1 MKVKMNMFR
10 NLLIICPLVYV
21 IIFQVNTLKA
31 QEKYTFNFEEALEI
45 AEQNSP
51 EIQQARFSLERSQ
64 QNLNAQE
71 ASLKSFFSLNL
82 EPFYYSK
89 RNQFESNLSLWI
101 ESETK
106 RYSGTVS
113 IRQPLIWTD
122 GVISLNNQFRWTKS
136 KSEIPFSG
144 LLRGT
149 DEEYFSNNLY
159 ISYDQPIFTY
169 NRTKMGLEEVE
180 LDLENALLNYQLREL
195 QLEQLVAQSFYGAYQ
210 NKMSLQI
217 AKEEYQNRQGSYN
230 IIKNKVDAGI
240 AAQEELYQ
248 AQLDLTTSQ
257 SQVQNQQV
265 TLENSLDEL
274 KRLLGLNIT
283 DEIDIFAEIVQSEA
297 DVDLEFA
304 ISYGLKNRREIRQR
318 EINIALSVNNVTRA
332 GATNEFLG
340 NISLTYG
347 LFGKNEQFNQI
358 LTNSDKNQIYNISFQ
373 VPIYDWGARDSR
385 IKAAEATVKQNQLNE
400 SEENKLI
407 RIGIRRAYRNLQ
419 NQVLQVD
426 LAQQNVKSAQLT
438 YDINLERYRNGD
450 LTSMDLNLIQNQL
463 SQRKINLINALI
475 GYKLSLLDLKIE
487 SLWDFEKNQA
497 ALPPLSN
504 E

>member
-1 MKVKMNMFR
+1 MKVKMNMLR
-10 NLLIICPLVYV
+10 KRLIVLPLLYV

-31 QEKYTFNFEEALEI
+31 QEKSTFNFEEALEI

-51 EIQQARFSLERSQ
+51 DIQQARFSLERSQ

-71 ASLKSFFSLNL
+71 ASLKSYFSLSL

-89 RNQFESNLSLWI
+89 QNQFNTGLSIWTQ
-101 ESETK
+101 SETK
-106 RYSGTVS
+106 RYSGTLSV
-113 IRQPLIWTD
+113 RQPLIWTD
-122 GVISLNNQFRWTKS
+122 AVISLNNQFRWTDS
-136 KSEIPFSG
+136 KSQIPFGG
-144 LLRGT
+144 LLIGNS
-149 DEEYFSNNLY
+149 EAYFSNNLY

-180 LDLENALLNYQLREL
+180 LDLENASLNYQLREL
-195 QLEQLVAQSFYGAYQ
+195 QLEQTVAQSFYGAYQ
-210 NKMSLQI
+210 NKMSLQV
-217 AKEEYQNRQGSYN
+217 AKEEYQNRQESYN

-283 DEIDIFAEIVQSEA
+283 DEIDVFAEIVQMEVN
-297 DVDLEFA
+297 VDLDFA
-304 ISYGLKNRREIRQR
+304 ISNGLKNRREIRQR

-358 LTNSDKNQIYNISFQ
+358 LTNSEKNQIANISFQ
-373 VPIYDWGARDSR
+373 VPIYDWGERNSR

-407 RIGIRRAYRNLQ
+407 QIGIRRAYRNLQ
-419 NQVLQVD
+419 NQLLQVD

-450 LTSMDLNLIQNQL
+450 LTSLDLNLIQNQL

-487 SLWDFEKNQA
+487 SLWDFEKNQP
-497 ALPPLSN
+497 ALSPLSN